1 MARLTKKSPQLKLA
15 KNDYVVVVAYLRTVT
30 ENDGRRGGETI
41 IEKTTLYATAVEA
54 DARIVQRYSFKPP
67 TSSDER
73 VALMKAMRSGVTENL
88 SDLSNA
94 ELHGIHAKY
103 ESELHGLN
111 QPALTLSD
119 VVDAGGGGTLP
130 RVVVSKMHK
139 VENGGLRITSK
150 AVEVS
155 ITNKLDGTC
164 DLAWQWDDGSQ
175 ATDNWT
181 NVEVELTFD
190 ITLAESETREGS
202 LLELIVGADTP
213 HALIVQQH
221 CARTAGRAAEGGSMP
236 VSDMLAIAKA
246 LFPAMLDERLGQRPS
261 QKKKKDAAQYFL
273 SLLNEE
279 LASAVRVKGE
289 PFIIPAD
296 AAGSASAIAA
306 LVRSF
311 NSKGSGLSA
320 GPSPAAW
327 PRCHAI
333 WKRAVDQESFD
344 VAVSEC
350 MAACLSGNM
359 LDTVRRHSRS
369 MLNELE
375 RKLTAVGTRGSAA
388 AVEAYAGNGA
398 VADDLMDAEAVIAMV
413 FDMLAPQGT
422 AGISDTQQSSVAP
435 TVTLATPDLSGTQA
449 EITERTTMKAV
460 ADHVAADSRL
470 LQELDLIESTPREEL
485 GAAVR
490 SASAPIQRLLLAGD
504 QVDKA
509 LIGRANARVVDFVVS
524 TRNALLKQY
533 QRAFTNSRTEPEP
546 LLAGALKTVLAGLLG
561 ALNPHHLLGQA
572 GVGFTRSTPLKAFE
586 GDSDANAKFAQFVTQ
601 LQKAWSLA
609 MPEHTSQVIC
619 FCAALSE
626 EVAIVRAKGGTWADL
641 GKWYYAIFREVDRAA
656 EQYLTERH
664 AAVRRA
670 PPDLEWITDRHS
682 KYAIVLNQSVT
693 ETMGASSGRAAA
705 EAAMQGGDPTLA
717 AAIKKMDGLAKVVES
732 LRLARSAPKLKGAPT
747 PPAKRQLGREDEPP
761 AKHKKEAPV
770 AGVGEWDGRSKRA
783 QIAHL
788 NETVGKKDGKF
799 PCLFHFTPGRTCRF
813 PADQCKGHHS
823 E

>member
-1 MARLTKKSPQLKLA
+1 MATCR
-15 KNDYVVVVAYLRTVT
+15 V
-30 ENDGRRGGETI
+30 RRFHGHPC
-41 IEKTTLYATAVEA
+41 
-54 DARIVQRYSFKPP
+54 RRSHCS
-67 TSSDER
+67 TSSLPVAAAISHALSSSSHPLPAAHSSTGMWPFLAAHEVVRESHGHPFSLSHTSTER
-73 VALMKAMRSGVTENL
+73 CPPSAADPQVCSLHSYPSPLSHWSAASCPALAAAEQAHEYIILPESPPCDAHSKMRMCPYLAAHTTHMWRSTSPMPFLSTQSSTARCPCRKASITAICIAHLVCGHRL
-88 SDLSNA
+88 SLSHSSTWTWPLPAAA
-94 ELHGIHAKY
+94 EY

-119 VVDAGGGGTLP
+119 VVNAGGGGTLP
-130 RVVVSKMHK
+130 RVVVSKMNK
-139 VENGGLRITSK
+139 VENGGLRITST

-236 VSDMLAIAKA
+236 VSDMLAIAKEI
-246 LFPAMLDERLGQRPS
+246 FPALLDERLGQRPS

-279 LASAVRVKGE
+279 LASFVRVKGE

-333 WKRAVDQESFD
+333 WKRAMDQESFD

-375 RKLTAVGTRGSAA
+375 RKLTAVGSRGSAA
-388 AVEAYAGNGA
+388 AVEAYAGIGA
-398 VADDLMDAEAVIAMV
+398 EAGDLMDAEAVIAMV

-422 AGISDTQQSSVAP
+422 AAQ
-435 TVTLATPDLSGTQA
+435 LSQT
-449 EITERTTMKAV
+449 K
-460 ADHVAADSRL
+460 
-470 LQELDLIESTPREEL
+470 
-485 GAAVR
+485 
-490 SASAPIQRLLLAGD
+490 
-504 QVDKA
+504 
-509 LIGRANARVVDFVVS
+509 
-524 TRNALLKQY
+524 
-533 QRAFTNSRTEPEP
+533 
-546 LLAGALKTVLAGLLG
+546 
-561 ALNPHHLLGQA
+561 
-572 GVGFTRSTPLKAFE
+572 
-586 GDSDANAKFAQFVTQ
+586 
-601 LQKAWSLA
+601 
-609 MPEHTSQVIC
+609 
-619 FCAALSE
+619 
-626 EVAIVRAKGGTWADL
+626 
-641 GKWYYAIFREVDRAA
+641 
-656 EQYLTERH
+656 
-664 AAVRRA
+664 
-670 PPDLEWITDRHS
+670 
-682 KYAIVLNQSVT
+682 
-693 ETMGASSGRAAA
+693 
-705 EAAMQGGDPTLA
+705 
-717 AAIKKMDGLAKVVES
+717 
-732 LRLARSAPKLKGAPT
+732 PT
-747 PPAKRQLGREDEPP
+747 PA
-761 AKHKKEAPV
+761 
-770 AGVGEWDGRSKRA
+770 
-783 QIAHL
+783 
-788 NETVGKKDGKF
+788 
-799 PCLFHFTPGRTCRF
+799 
-813 PADQCKGHHS
+813 
-823 E
+823 